1 VALLPTRR
9 RDVGLT
15 PDVDPWRPSRAPLVP
30 ATAPNPILSG
40 NITQAPAP
48 VRVLAAGQGIDAL
61 ARDVTALPDRG
72 GSLIGDDAHG
82 PRTLDALLL
91 GTGVSATRREELR
104 AEAASLAIPVVEPG
118 GWPVIDVREV
128 NPVGWQRWTEPRVG
142 VRFADGSPE
151 SARRAISALRER
163 LPGLQVVALSPPGIR
178 PSDRRGQAS
187 WTLPS
192 DPIERGRM
200 LQRLRGVVDLP
211 GLHGTLADRARWLVE
226 VAARGVPVV
235 ADDVDELSGRL
246 APSLLSAIGA
256 ADVTLL
262 DAHQTRERIS
272 IRQRQAALR
281 HHGSLGAW
289 RALAADAG
297 LHWPAP
303 PTVSALL
310 ATNRPDQ
317 LAGAIDRI
325 DRQSYPR
332 LEIIVGLHGDR
343 FGDLDRLR
351 ERLTRRTTRD
361 IHVVQLPDDRPLG
374 DLLNVLTDVAAGELV
389 TKMDD
394 DDLYDVDHLVD
405 LVDALRYS
413 GATIVGKGAEFVY
426 LEEIDTTIRRHPNG
440 AESANRWIA
449 GGTLMLGRDDLVRV
463 GRWQRVPRSVDQR
476 LIDDVER
483 AGGHFYRTHGYG
495 FILHRRD
502 DGHTWD
508 VGVDFFLR
516 EAYAQWPGLALDIA
530 GVR

>member
-1 VALLPTRR
+1 VAVLPTRR
-9 RDVGLT
+9 RDVRLVA
-15 PDVDPWRPSRAPLVP
+15 DADPWRPSRAPLVP

-48 VRVLAAGQGIDAL
+48 VRVLATGRGIDAL
-61 ARDVTALPDRG
+61 ARDVTAFPDRG
-72 GSLIGDDAHG
+72 GALVGDDDHG

-91 GTGVSATRREELR
+91 GTGVPENRRDELR
-104 AEAASLAIPVVEPG
+104 AEASSLGIPVVEPG

-128 NPVGWQRWTEPRVG
+128 NPVGWQRWTEPRIG
-142 VRFADGSPE
+142 VRLADGTPDHV
-151 SARRAISALRER
+151 RRAIAELQERHPGIQVIAL
-163 LPGLQVVALSPPGIR
+163 LPPGSR
-178 PSDRRGQAS
+178 PSSRRGQVI
-187 WTLPS
+187 WTLPT
-192 DPIERGRM
+192 DPIDRGRM
-200 LQRLRGVVDLP
+200 LQRLRCVVDLP
-211 GLHGTLADRARWLVE
+211 GLHGSLADRASWLVE

-235 ADDVDELSGRL
+235 ASEVDELTGRL
-246 APSLLSAIGA
+246 AAALRSAIGA
-256 ADVTLL
+256 ADLDLL
-262 DAHQTRERIS
+262 DSHQDRERIS
-272 IRQRQAALR
+272 VDQRQAALR
-281 HHGSLGAW
+281 CHGSLGVW
-289 RALAADAG
+289 RSLSSDAG

-303 PTVSALL
+303 PTVSVLL

-317 LAGAIDRI
+317 LEGAIERI

-332 LEIIVGLHGDR
+332 LEIVVGLHGDA
-343 FGDLDRLR
+343 FGDLARVRQRLA
-351 ERLTRRTTRD
+351 RRTTHEL
-361 IHVVQLPDDRPLG
+361 HVAHLPDDRPLG
-374 DLLNVLTDVAAGELV
+374 DLLNALTDAAAGELV
-389 TKMDD
+389 AKMDD

-495 FILHRRD
+495 FVLHRRD

-516 EAYAQWPGLALDIA
+516 EAYAQWPGLALDVA